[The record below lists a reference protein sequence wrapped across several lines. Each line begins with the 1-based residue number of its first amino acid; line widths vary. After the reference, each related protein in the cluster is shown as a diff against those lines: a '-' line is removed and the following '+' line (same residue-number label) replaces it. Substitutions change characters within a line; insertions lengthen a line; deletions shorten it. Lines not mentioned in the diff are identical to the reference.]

1 MQMNIIKISPAN
13 GFFEILVEFGD
24 FYYAHILEK
33 YLTVFCFDKYSHVC
47 DFLFFLSPIFQI

>member
-1 MQMNIIKISPAN
+1 MNIIKISPAN